1 MKKSLQSL
9 GITMVQS
16 TATSPAEVTGGEG
29 IDASIAYRQFRE
41 SDNPY
46 DPKFKAGAIGRATV
60 GDPTALKDKP
70 PADAASDQ
78 PDPNKQEQ

>member
-1 MKKSLQSL
+1 MA
-9 GITMVQS
+9 QS

-29 IDASIAYRQFRE
+29 VDSSIAYRQFRE

-60 GDPTALKDKP
+60 GDPTTLNDR
-70 PADAASDQ
+70 PAADPATVQQNASQ
-78 PDPNKQEQ
+78 HEQ